1 MTTPALP
8 IIGQQAIVFYK
19 HAQTLGIVTAYKDD
33 FPHQWIR
40 VRVPN
45 GVELQFSPGNV
56 ELINPRGPT
65 ATAFDQPLKM
75 LVSREEMRERI
86 RTDPDLPTE
95 ASAGERGNKAGP
107 AFSGSLH
114 AEQPAPSS
122 GSLPNTSGP
131 ASAAALVAE
140 QATDPGL
147 WFIPSRASE
156 DYLQAALRELH
167 AAVEGEKP

>member
-1 MTTPALP
+1 MTTSAPEQVIIDALNAAHAVIYEHNSCHSSHCEKNGCMGENMCP
-8 IIGQQAIVFYK
+8 QGQHRKLLLQIDMAL
-19 HAQTLGIVTAYKDD
+19 AALRDSSQRNPNTAVVGDPKAWNGDEV
-33 FPHQWIR
+33 
-40 VRVPN
+40 VRV
-45 GVELQFSPGNV
+45 EL
-56 ELINPRGPT
+56 
-65 ATAFDQPLKM
+65 
-75 LVSREEMRERI
+75 
-86 RTDPDLPTE
+86 
-95 ASAGERGNKAGP
+95 AGERGNKAGP